1 MKQVCCFMIWV
12 ALIRNIIYIFPS
24 VTLRCLAELLWYIV
38 GPHCCIFVSPYMF
51 YNFIQKKCGVVER
64 TNPVFYCLLEVWSW
78 AIPLRV
84 CVYIYLYLSSIYSA
98 PTTCQHFAECWGYD
112 SEQDGDKQST
122 YPAVAP
128 SLTSDCSSLKQ
139 E

>member
-24 VTLRCLAELLWYIV
+24 VTLRCPAELLWYIV

-84 CVYIYLYLSSIYSA
+84 CVYIYIYIYLVYILHLLPASILLSA
-98 PTTCQHFAECWGYD
+98 
-112 SEQDGDKQST
+112 GDMIVNKME
-122 YPAVAP
+122 
-128 SLTSDCSSLKQ
+128 TSRAHTLL
-139 E
+139 